1 MRIAA
6 LVLFWLSVSGGGAAL
21 AQSEPAAPQ
30 RAEDS
35 PRQES
40 PEEVVV
46 RGKRVGQLR
55 AEVDEA
61 RQRAYDVYNEINSN
75 DEFDVRCRKERRTGS
90 NVATQ
95 VCRPRFEDE
104 ISAAAASAYASTL
117 FQRCQP
123 DAASGFLDTQACMFS
138 EPGVSAKASAQGV
151 ETQSL
156 PKHEQMAEEISRL
169 AREDDRLAEAI
180 FGFYEASQEYEAARK
195 RRND

>member
-1 MRIAA
+1 MRIVA
-6 LVLFWLSVSGGGAAL
+6 LILYWISLAGGGGAL
-21 AQSEPAAPQ
+21 AQSGPAAPQ
-30 RAEDS
+30 RAEDT
-35 PRQES
+35 PRQDA

-55 AEVDEA
+55 AEVEAA
-61 RQRAYDVYNEINSN
+61 RQRAYDVFNEINTN

-104 ISAAAASAYASTL
+104 ISAAAAGAYASTL

-151 ETQSL
+151 ESL
-156 PKHEQMAEEISRL
+156 SPPKHEQMAEEISRL